1 MSVGPLVT
9 EILCVFVLAA
19 YLLHKY
25 GDWRK
30 QHPVVTLTTFISW
43 YFSLIIVFILP
54 LDVTTTF
61 YLQCIR
67 DTAPAAPHSTLA
79 SPPHYHIL
87 TTEKQMKQTLPDQN
101 TVLTGSTKVVLNGT
115 TNLTNKGDA
124 MSRNRRNSPTEQ
136 CKKPWS
142 YVPENIL
149 PTIWKIVYWTTFVLT
164 WLIMPFMKSYTNA
177 GDFTVM
183 GKLKTIMV
191 QNAIWYGS
199 YLLIFGVLLIC
210 VAAKPELHLSGQ
222 QLQVIGITASNTW
235 GLFLLVLLLGYGLVE
250 VPRQYWM
257 ESKQGYLLH
266 HTYFLL
272 AKLSTEKS
280 EAEENLEDI
289 LEDIR
294 RASDAVR
301 YNHPLRKHVNTVV
314 SKCPEEFQDSLTKHL
329 DDYQDYEQQQIQPPS
344 EKELVRLHSKVIFAM
359 QAKHRADTQW
369 RVLVNKAFFYEDLQ
383 RNEKSSN
390 PQFRHT
396 FDPNFNAVERMVCTP
411 TVEWY
416 WRLWFLPIAM
426 KVLAVILAL
435 FSLMVIWSEMT
446 FFSIKPVLSLF
457 AIFVDKAN
465 ENYNFLCIEV
475 LCILIIAYLCVC
487 SYYTVFKVR
496 VFNFYYLAPHH
507 QTDEN
512 SLLFCGMMLCRL
524 TPPLCLNFLGMI
536 HLDDH
541 VTGKENLVETSYT
554 LIMGRHID
562 VLPFMAS
569 GFYIYYPILVA
580 LLCLATYFDL
590 GSRCLS
596 CLGFQQF
603 VGDDDMTNDL
613 VDEGRELMKRERRKK
628 ERAAYSEERKKTFS
642 KFSMQDTAEA
652 NRNSRRFNNRGSDN
666 DGNAGMA
673 SYSAGSS
680 KAKFTR
686 HQQAEDKVEILADA
700 EPIDYNEEHASQYME
715 DLSSFS
721 GRNQASNGRAAPSRR
736 GPSFSVNAKPKNIFD
751 DV

>member
-30 QHPVVTLTTFISW
+30 QHPAVTLATFISW
-43 YFSLIIVFILP
+43 YFSLIIVFMLP

-61 YLQCIR
+61 YLQCMK
-67 DTAPAAPHSTLA
+67 DAESPLATPA
-79 SPPHYHIL
+79 SPPLEQIPTTDLHAKL
-87 TTEKQMKQTLPDQN
+87 TQVGHTDGLPGTTHLTLN
-101 TVLTGSTKVVLNGT
+101 ESVINGT
-115 TNLTNKGDA
+115 GGEGALRD
-124 MSRNRRNSPTEQ
+124 RRSLAEEQ

-142 YVPENIL
+142 YVPEDIL
-149 PTIWKIVYWTTFVLT
+149 PIIWKIVYWTTFVLT
-164 WLIMPFMKSYTNA
+164 WLIMPFMKSYTQA
-177 GDFTVM
+177 GDFTVA

-210 VAAKPELHLSGQ
+210 VAAKPELQLSGQ
-222 QLQVIGITASNTW
+222 QLQIIGITASNTW
-235 GLFLLVLLLGYGLVE
+235 GLFLLILLLGYGLVE
-250 VPRQYWM
+250 VPREYWR
-257 ESKQGYLLH
+257 ESKRGYKLQ

-280 EAEENLEDI
+280 EADEDLEDV

-301 YNHPLRKHVNTVV
+301 YNHPLRKCVNTVV
-314 SKCPEEFQDSLTKHL
+314 SKCPDDFQESLTKHL
-329 DDYQDYEQQQIQPPS
+329 DDFQEYGDQRIQPPS

-369 RVLVNKAFFYEDLQ
+369 KVLVRKAFFLEDLQ
-383 RNEKSSN
+383 RNEKGN
-390 PQFRHT
+390 TTQFQHT
-396 FDPNFNAVERMVCTP
+396 FDPEFNSLEQFVCTP
-411 TVEWY
+411 TIEWY
-416 WRLWFLPIAM
+416 WRVWFLPTAL
-426 KVLAVILAL
+426 KVISVVLAL

-446 FFSIKPVLSLF
+446 FFSISPVLSLF

-496 VFNFYYLAPHH
+496 VFNFYHLASHH
-507 QTDEN
+507 QTDES

-541 VTGKENLVETSYT
+541 VTGQEDLVETSYT

-603 VGDDDMTNDL
+603 VGDDDMTKDL
-613 VDEGRELMKRERRKK
+613 VDEGRELMKREKRKK
-628 ERAAYSEERKKTFS
+628 ERAAHSEERKKTFS
-642 KFSMQDTAEA
+642 KFNLQDNAEA
-652 NRNSRRFNNRGSDN
+652 NRNSRRFNNRGGSGTDSDTGH
-666 DGNAGMA
+666 GNYSSSSTKGWFLFV
-673 SYSAGSS
+673 SYLTSDCI
-680 KAKFTR
+680 
-686 HQQAEDKVEILADA
+686 E
-700 EPIDYNEEHASQYME
+700 
-715 DLSSFS
+715 
-721 GRNQASNGRAAPSRR
+721 
-736 GPSFSVNAKPKNIFD
+736 
-751 DV
+751 